1 MEHIIQQIALD
12 LAKKITKKWINDG
25 ITDLDRFASDV
36 TEDCKQSAIA
46 IVEAILE
53 HMNKQIRDD
62 KESRKNLGLAIKEKD
77 RKREILTT
85 LGQVHYKRDYYQSKY
100 DKSYVYLLDS
110 AIGVRGY
117 ERIGDTVSAE
127 LLNMAAEVSYAQSSE
142 IVTKGRVTRQSVRN
156 HILKLEVPE
165 SMPKEIKKEV
175 SALHIFADEDH
186 VHMQKPS
193 KKRGRKN
200 RIVPLV
206 TVTEGIKKESKGR
219 NKTINAKHFT
229 DEKFDTD
236 NLWKSVEGYIGMAYD
251 IEKEMVIYIHGDG
264 GRWISNGL
272 ESFANVKRVMD
283 GYHIGKRLYAFSK
296 DFGRKAKLKIE
307 KAIKEKDR
315 NSVDNI
321 LQELL
326 RDETDKDRIEK
337 IKELG
342 THLNLNWESITNR
355 YEDKMTGSC
364 TEPQISHV
372 LSKRFS
378 RNPMGWSEAALGK
391 LTGIRVYLK
400 NGEKIKAEH
409 IKPKN
414 RVTKYSEYADKIVKD
429 VMKEG
434 LDWSVFDIQA
444 PIFNTGS
451 GTQIRMHGFGRI
463 NNTLVN

>member
-1 MEHIIQQIALD
+1 MEYIIQQIALD

-25 ITDLDRFASDV
+25 ITDLDMFASDV
-36 TEDCKQSAIA
+36 TEDCKQSAVA

-53 HMNKQIRDD
+53 HMNKQIRED
-62 KESRKNLGLAIKEKD
+62 KETRKNLGLAIKEKD

-127 LLNMAAEVSYAQSSE
+127 LLNMASEVSYAQSSE
-142 IVTKGRVTRQSVRN
+142 LVTKGKVTRQSVRN

-165 SMPKEIKKEV
+165 SRPKEIKKEV

-193 KKRGRKN
+193 KKRGKKN

-206 TVTEGIKKESKGR
+206 TVTEGIEKESKGR

-296 DFGRKAKLKIE
+296 EFGRKAKLKIE

-315 NSVDNI
+315 NSVDNT

-326 RDETDKDRIEK
+326 SDETDKDRIEK
-337 IKELG
+337 IKAFG

-364 TEPQISHV
+364 TEPQVSHV

-400 NGEKIKAEH
+400 NGDKIKAEH
-409 IKPKN
+409 IKPKK
-414 RVTKYSEYADKIVKD
+414 RVAKYREYADKIVKE

-434 LDWSVFDIQA
+434 LDWSVFDVQA
-444 PIFNTGS
+444 PVFNTGS
-451 GTQIRMHGFGRI
+451 GTQIRIHGFGRI
-463 NNTLVN
+463 NNTLIN